1 MADTT
6 KQRLTY
12 QIEPLS
18 GEKNYELWSIRME
31 ALLAREGLA
40 QYIKIQDFGY
50 TAVVENGP
58 LVEPDQSAI
67 KSVSLM
73 KLNLYD
79 GPLLQVRHISKPYEV
94 WKALEN
100 LYSPKGFSS
109 EFLLCKE
116 LFDTTL
122 EKLNNKMELYLNQI
136 KRLYDQFTVKNV
148 LIPEKVI
155 FAWVLN
161 NLSSNYETLITTI
174 TQSIRVNGSDSV
186 KLEDLFSN
194 LIDESK
200 RLKSKDSDAIAL
212 NIKSRAHF

>member
-79 GPLLQVRHISKPYEV
+79 GPLLQVRHISKPYKV

-109 EFLLCKE
+109 ESYYVRNCLIQLLK
-116 LFDTTL
+116 
-122 EKLNNKMELYLNQI
+122 NQTI
-136 KRLYDQFTVKNV
+136 K
-148 LIPEKVI
+148 
-155 FAWVLN
+155 
-161 NLSSNYETLITTI
+161 
-174 TQSIRVNGSDSV
+174 
-186 KLEDLFSN
+186 
-194 LIDESK
+194 
-200 RLKSKDSDAIAL
+200 
-212 NIKSRAHF
+212 